1 MRPESPD
8 TIVQTWCPAGPD
20 KDYKFLSLS
29 IVLYFATVCDKKCS
43 LSEKMITGSV
53 GLALIMWSACG
64 IISLFGALCALELG
78 LMFPASGG
86 AYVYIHNGLGDM
98 LRIDS

>member
-1 MRPESPD
+1 MTSL
-8 TIVQTWCPAGPD
+8 CPNNRN
-20 KDYKFLSLS
+20 
-29 IVLYFATVCDKKCS
+29 VTVYSVTSHHHDVGHHDMTVVRSAIKKCS